1 MEPAGKEGPAGAPGD
16 RASKK
21 DKERSKRQS
30 RRRWRK
36 IKAKGEHAGAA
47 TARKEPWTSCG
58 GLGTEWTAPPAREV
72 GESVDWPMAALRGN
86 AAMPGAACTPS
97 VETAGRSAAVMGGE
111 S

>member
-36 IKAKGEHAGAA
+36 IKAKGEHAGAGHSP
-47 TARKEPWTSCG
+47 E
-58 GLGTEWTAPPAREV
+58 GTL
-72 GESVDWPMAALRGN
+72 DILRGT
-86 AAMPGAACTPS
+86 GD
-97 VETAGRSAAVMGGE
+97 
-111 S
+111 